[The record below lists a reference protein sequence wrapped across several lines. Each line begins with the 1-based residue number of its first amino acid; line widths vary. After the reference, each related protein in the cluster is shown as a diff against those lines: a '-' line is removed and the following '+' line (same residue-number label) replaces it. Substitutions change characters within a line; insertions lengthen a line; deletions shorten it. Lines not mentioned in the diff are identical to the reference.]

1 MDIRPMTADHIPSL
15 AALEAVCFADPW
27 SEAALAEEL
36 SNPAAVFLV
45 ATEGEQVLGYVG
57 MHRILD
63 EGYIAN
69 IAVSPAA
76 RRQGV
81 ARRLLGALDAYGREH
96 ALARLTLE
104 VRASNAPAIAL
115 YEGGGWV
122 KDGVRP
128 GFYSHPAEDA
138 VIYSRYF

>member
-1 MDIRPMTADHIPSL
+1 MTASHIPSL
-15 AALEAVCFADPW
+15 AALEAACFPDPW
-27 SEAALAEEL
+27 SAQALAEEL

-45 ATEGEQVLGYVG
+45 AVEGERVLGYVG
-57 MHRILD
+57 MHHILD

-69 IAVSPAA
+69 IAVCPAA

-115 YEGGGWV
+115 YEGYGWV

-128 GFYSHPAEDA
+128 RFYAHPTEDA
-138 VIYSRYF
+138 VIYSHYF

>member
-45 ATEGEQVLGYVG
+45 ATEGERVLGYVG

-69 IAVSPAA
+69 IAVFPAA

-81 ARRLLGALDAYGREH
+81 ARRLLEMLDAYGREQ

-115 YEGGGWV
+115 YEGCGWV